1 LVLAIQTGK
10 PLIFFSSLF
19 SQAER
24 KKIVMQLKT
33 NGDIAI
39 LKSEFYV
46 SRLYSTSQAL
56 AGQ

>member
-1 LVLAIQTGK
+1 
-10 PLIFFSSLF
+10 
-19 SQAER
+19 
-24 KKIVMQLKT
+24 MQLKT